1 MSQEKEQVPQ
11 MDLPEQM
18 RFRRD
23 KLQKLEEAGLSPY
36 RLTSCQV
43 SHHALEIV
51 QSFDELEGQ
60 EVSVA
65 GRLMGKRG
73 MGKVSFADLL
83 DRTGSI
89 QIFSRLDNLG
99 QENYQ
104 AWQDLDLGDF
114 LAVTGEV
121 FRTRMGEISIRNAS
135 WTLLAK
141 ALRPLPEKY
150 HGLKDTDMRYRKRY
164 VDLMVNTEVRETF
177 IKRSRIIQLI
187 RQELD
192 RRGFLEV
199 ETPLLNTIA
208 GGATA
213 RPFVTHHNALDLD
226 LFLRISPE
234 LYLKR
239 LIVGGLERVY

>member
-43 SHHALEIV
+43 SHHALDII
-51 QSFDELEGQ
+51 QSLDELEGQ

-65 GRLMGKRG
+65 GRLMAKRG

-187 RQELD
+187 RHGPALCHPPQCSGPGSFPEEFTGALPQAPD
-192 RRGFLEV
+192 RGRPG
-199 ETPLLNTIA
+199 A
-208 GGATA
+208 G
-213 RPFVTHHNALDLD
+213 L
-226 LFLRISPE
+226 
-234 LYLKR
+234 
-239 LIVGGLERVY
+239 